1 MLNEMQSALGGYRKV
16 VTFENGY
23 SASIVSN
30 GQFTYGGALGLFE
43 IGLLDSDMKL
53 TYPPGFGD
61 VVGYLD
67 FDGVV
72 ETLKYIEN
80 LPSPNLER
88 ARLE

>member
-1 MLNEMQSALGGYRKV
+1 
-16 VTFENGY
+16 
-23 SASIVSN
+23 
-30 GQFTYGGALGLFE
+30 
-43 IGLLDSDMKL
+43 MKL

-61 VVGYLD
+61 VVGFLD
-67 FDGVV
+67 FDGVI

>member
-1 MLNEMQSALGGYRKV
+1 MFNEMQSALGGYRKV
-16 VTFENGY
+16 VTFRNGY
-23 SASIVSN
+23 SASIVSSE
-30 GQFTYGGALGLFE
+30 FTYGGRQGLFE

-67 FDGVV
+67 FDGVI